1 MRDEP
6 DYRPLMLP
14 AEPLEPGHQRHAVV
28 TQLKK
33 KTFPSATFSEEAAS
47 EERYFIC
54 ARTHARTRAP
64 AERPPVELLR
74 PF

>member
-1 MRDEP
+1 
-6 DYRPLMLP
+6 MLP
-14 AEPLEPGHQRHAVV
+14 AEALEPGHQRHAVV

-33 KTFPSATFSEEAAS
+33 KTFPSATFSGEAAS
-47 EERYFIC
+47 EERYSFAH